1 MKGQLNKKIIERF
14 SRQIVLKDIGIIGQK
29 KIISSKVLIVGAGG
43 LGCPSAEFLTRA
55 GVGTI
60 GIVDNDII
68 TLSNIHRQSLYQTS
82 DVGKFK
88 VNVVKINPE
97 SHDHTIE
104 LLEPSDDSSLI
115 DSFLNK
121 RGQGLHHIAL
131 EVDNIYNAI
140 KYLKYNNVKMIYS
153 QPQSGANNML
163 ITFIHPSS
171 TPGILIEI
179 CQSS

>member
-1 MKGQLNKKIIERF
+1 MDKQFNILKIDHIAVAVKNINNSTNIF
-14 SRQIVLKDIGIIGQK
+14 AL
-29 KIISSKVLIVGAGG
+29 
-43 LGCPSAEFLTRA
+43 LGMNCQDLEY
-55 GVGTI
+55 
-60 GIVDNDII
+60 VD
-68 TLSNIHRQSLYQTS
+68 SE
-82 DVGKFK
+82 K

-115 DSFLNK
+115 ESFLNK
-121 RGQGLHHIAL
+121 KGQGLHHIAL

-140 KYLKYNNVKMIYS
+140 EYLEYNNIKMIYN
-153 QPQSGANNML
+153 QPQAGANNKL

-179 CQSS
+179 CQSA

>member
-1 MKGQLNKKIIERF
+1 MDKQFKI
-14 SRQIVLKDIGIIGQK
+14 LKIDHIAVAVKNINNSTDIFTLLGMNCQDVEHIG
-29 KIISSKVLIVGAGG
+29 S
-43 LGCPSAEFLTRA
+43 E
-55 GVGTI
+55 
-60 GIVDNDII
+60 
-68 TLSNIHRQSLYQTS
+68 
-82 DVGKFK
+82 K

-115 DSFLNK
+115 KSFLNK

-140 KYLKYNNVKMIYS
+140 EYLEYNNIKMIYS
-153 QPQSGANNML
+153 QPQTGANNKL

-179 CQSS
+179 CQSA

>member
-1 MKGQLNKKIIERF
+1 MDKQFKILKIDH
-14 SRQIVLKDIGIIGQK
+14 IAVAVKDIDTSTNIFT
-29 KIISSKVLIVGAGG
+29 L
-43 LGCPSAEFLTRA
+43 LGMDCQDVEY
-55 GVGTI
+55 
-60 GIVDNDII
+60 VDNE
-68 TLSNIHRQSLYQTS
+68 
-82 DVGKFK
+82 K

-115 DSFLNK
+115 ESFLNK

-140 KYLKYNNVKMIYS
+140 EYLEYNNIKMIYS
-153 QPQSGANNML
+153 QPQTGANNKL

-179 CQSS
+179 CQSA

>member
-1 MKGQLNKKIIERF
+1 MDKQFKI
-14 SRQIVLKDIGIIGQK
+14 LKIDHIAIAVKNID
-29 KIISSKVLIVGAGG
+29 SSTNIFTL
-43 LGCPSAEFLTRA
+43 LGMDCQDVEH
-55 GVGTI
+55 I
-60 GIVDNDII
+60 DNE
-68 TLSNIHRQSLYQTS
+68 
-82 DVGKFK
+82 K
-88 VNVVKINPE
+88 VNVVKINPD

-115 DSFLNK
+115 ESFLNK

-140 KYLKYNNVKMIYS
+140 EYLEYNNIKMIYS
-153 QPQSGANNML
+153 QPQTGANNKL

-179 CQSS
+179 CQSA

>member
-1 MKGQLNKKIIERF
+1 MDKQFKI
-14 SRQIVLKDIGIIGQK
+14 LKIDHIAVAVKNIDNSTNIFT
-29 KIISSKVLIVGAGG
+29 L
-43 LGCPSAEFLTRA
+43 LGMDCQDVEH
-55 GVGTI
+55 
-60 GIVDNDII
+60 VD
-68 TLSNIHRQSLYQTS
+68 SE
-82 DVGKFK
+82 K

-104 LLEPSDDSSLI
+104 LLEPSDNSSLI
-115 DSFLNK
+115 ESFLNK

-140 KYLKYNNVKMIYS
+140 EYLEYNNIKMIYS
-153 QPQSGANNML
+153 QPQTGANNKL

-179 CQSS
+179 CQSA

>member
-1 MKGQLNKKIIERF
+1 MDKQFKI
-14 SRQIVLKDIGIIGQK
+14 LKIDHIAIAVKNINNSTN
-29 KIISSKVLIVGAGG
+29 IFTL
-43 LGCPSAEFLTRA
+43 LGMDCQDVEH
-55 GVGTI
+55 
-60 GIVDNDII
+60 VD
-68 TLSNIHRQSLYQTS
+68 SE
-82 DVGKFK
+82 K

-115 DSFLNK
+115 ESFLNK

-131 EVDNIYNAI
+131 EVDNIYNTI
-140 KYLKYNNVKMIYS
+140 EYLEYNNIKMIYS
-153 QPQSGANNML
+153 QPQTGANDKL

-179 CQSS
+179 CQSA

>member
-1 MKGQLNKKIIERF
+1 MDKQFKILKIDH
-14 SRQIVLKDIGIIGQK
+14 IAVAVKDID
-29 KIISSKVLIVGAGG
+29 SSTNIFTL
-43 LGCPSAEFLTRA
+43 LGMDCQDVEH
-55 GVGTI
+55 
-60 GIVDNDII
+60 VDNE
-68 TLSNIHRQSLYQTS
+68 
-82 DVGKFK
+82 K

-115 DSFLNK
+115 ESFLNK

-131 EVDNIYNAI
+131 EVDNIYKAI
-140 KYLKYNNVKMIYS
+140 EYLEYNNIKMIYS
-153 QPQSGANNML
+153 HPQEGANNKL

-179 CQSS
+179 CQSA

>member
-1 MKGQLNKKIIERF
+1 MDKNFK
-14 SRQIVLKDIGIIGQK
+14 VLKIDHIAIAVTNIDNSTN
-29 KIISSKVLIVGAGG
+29 IFSL
-43 LGCPSAEFLTRA
+43 LGMDCQDVEH
-55 GVGTI
+55 I
-60 GIVDNDII
+60 DNE
-68 TLSNIHRQSLYQTS
+68 
-82 DVGKFK
+82 K

>member
-1 MKGQLNKKIIERF
+1 MDKQFKI
-14 SRQIVLKDIGIIGQK
+14 LKIDHIAVAVKNIDNSTNIFT
-29 KIISSKVLIVGAGG
+29 L
-43 LGCPSAEFLTRA
+43 LGMDCQDVEH
-55 GVGTI
+55 
-60 GIVDNDII
+60 VD
-68 TLSNIHRQSLYQTS
+68 SE
-82 DVGKFK
+82 K

-115 DSFLNK
+115 ESFLNK
-121 RGQGLHHIAL
+121 KGQGLHHIAL

-140 KYLKYNNVKMIYS
+140 EYLEYNNIKMIYS
-153 QPQSGANNML
+153 QPQTGANNKL

-179 CQSS
+179 CQSA

>member
-1 MKGQLNKKIIERF
+1 MDKQFKI
-14 SRQIVLKDIGIIGQK
+14 LKIDHIAVAVKSINNSTNIFT
-29 KIISSKVLIVGAGG
+29 L
-43 LGCPSAEFLTRA
+43 LGMDCQDVEH
-55 GVGTI
+55 
-60 GIVDNDII
+60 VDNE
-68 TLSNIHRQSLYQTS
+68 
-82 DVGKFK
+82 K

-115 DSFLNK
+115 ESFLNK

-140 KYLKYNNVKMIYS
+140 EYLEYNNIKMIYG
-153 QPQSGANNML
+153 QPQTGANNKL

-179 CQSS
+179 CQSA

>member
-1 MKGQLNKKIIERF
+1 MDKQFKI
-14 SRQIVLKDIGIIGQK
+14 LKIDHIAVAVKNIDNSTNIFT
-29 KIISSKVLIVGAGG
+29 L
-43 LGCPSAEFLTRA
+43 LGMDCQDVEH
-55 GVGTI
+55 
-60 GIVDNDII
+60 VD
-68 TLSNIHRQSLYQTS
+68 SE
-82 DVGKFK
+82 K

-115 DSFLNK
+115 ESFLNK
-121 RGQGLHHIAL
+121 KGQGLHHIAL

-140 KYLKYNNVKMIYS
+140 EYLEYNNIKMIYKK
-153 QPQSGANNML
+153 PQTGANNKL

-179 CQSS
+179 CQSA

>member
-1 MKGQLNKKIIERF
+1 MDKQFKI
-14 SRQIVLKDIGIIGQK
+14 LKIDHIAVAVKSINNSTNIFT
-29 KIISSKVLIVGAGG
+29 L
-43 LGCPSAEFLTRA
+43 LGMDCQDVEH
-55 GVGTI
+55 I
-60 GIVDNDII
+60 DNE
-68 TLSNIHRQSLYQTS
+68 
-82 DVGKFK
+82 K

-115 DSFLNK
+115 ESFLNK

-140 KYLKYNNVKMIYS
+140 EYLEYNNIKMIYN
-153 QPQSGANNML
+153 QPQTGANNKL

-179 CQSS
+179 CQSA

>member
-1 MKGQLNKKIIERF
+1 MDKKF
-14 SRQIVLKDIGIIGQK
+14 KVLKIDHIAIAVKNIDNSTN
-29 KIISSKVLIVGAGG
+29 IFAL
-43 LGCPSAEFLTRA
+43 LGMDCQDVEH
-55 GVGTI
+55 
-60 GIVDNDII
+60 VDNE
-68 TLSNIHRQSLYQTS
+68 
-82 DVGKFK
+82 K

-115 DSFLNK
+115 ESFLNK
-121 RGQGLHHIAL
+121 RVQGLHHIAL

-140 KYLKYNNVKMIYS
+140 EYLEYNSIKMIYS
-153 QPQSGANNML
+153 QPQTGANNKL

-179 CQSS
+179 CHQV

>member
-1 MKGQLNKKIIERF
+1 MDKQFKILKIDH
-14 SRQIVLKDIGIIGQK
+14 IAVAVKDIN
-29 KIISSKVLIVGAGG
+29 SSTNIFTL
-43 LGCPSAEFLTRA
+43 LGMDCQDVEH
-55 GVGTI
+55 
-60 GIVDNDII
+60 VDNE
-68 TLSNIHRQSLYQTS
+68 
-82 DVGKFK
+82 K

-115 DSFLNK
+115 ESFLDK

-140 KYLKYNNVKMIYS
+140 EYLEYNNIKMIYS
-153 QPQSGANNML
+153 QPQAGANDKL

-179 CQSS
+179 CQSA

>member
-1 MKGQLNKKIIERF
+1 MDKQFKI
-14 SRQIVLKDIGIIGQK
+14 LKIDHIAVAVKSINNFTNIFT
-29 KIISSKVLIVGAGG
+29 L
-43 LGCPSAEFLTRA
+43 LGMDCQDVEH
-55 GVGTI
+55 
-60 GIVDNDII
+60 VD
-68 TLSNIHRQSLYQTS
+68 SE
-82 DVGKFK
+82 K

-115 DSFLNK
+115 ESFLNK
-121 RGQGLHHIAL
+121 KGQGLHHIAL

-140 KYLKYNNVKMIYS
+140 EYLEYNNIKMIYG
-153 QPQSGANNML
+153 QPQTGANNKL

-179 CQSS
+179 CQSA

>member
-1 MKGQLNKKIIERF
+1 MDKQFKILKIDH
-14 SRQIVLKDIGIIGQK
+14 IAVAVKDID
-29 KIISSKVLIVGAGG
+29 SSTNIFTL
-43 LGCPSAEFLTRA
+43 LGMDCQDVEH
-55 GVGTI
+55 
-60 GIVDNDII
+60 VDNE
-68 TLSNIHRQSLYQTS
+68 
-82 DVGKFK
+82 K

-115 DSFLNK
+115 ESFLNK

-140 KYLKYNNVKMIYS
+140 EYLEYNNIKMIYS
-153 QPQSGANNML
+153 QPQTGANNKL

-179 CQSS
+179 CQSA

>member
-1 MKGQLNKKIIERF
+1 MDKQFKI
-14 SRQIVLKDIGIIGQK
+14 LKIDHIAVAVKNINNSTNIFT
-29 KIISSKVLIVGAGG
+29 L
-43 LGCPSAEFLTRA
+43 LGMDCQDVEH
-55 GVGTI
+55 
-60 GIVDNDII
+60 VD
-68 TLSNIHRQSLYQTS
+68 SE
-82 DVGKFK
+82 K

-115 DSFLNK
+115 ESFLNK
-121 RGQGLHHIAL
+121 KGQGLHHIAL

-140 KYLKYNNVKMIYS
+140 EYLEYNNIKMIYKK
-153 QPQSGANNML
+153 PQTGANNKL

-179 CQSS
+179 CQSA

>member
-1 MKGQLNKKIIERF
+1 MDKQFKI
-14 SRQIVLKDIGIIGQK
+14 LKIDHIAIAVKNINNSTN
-29 KIISSKVLIVGAGG
+29 IFTL
-43 LGCPSAEFLTRA
+43 LGMDCQDVEH
-55 GVGTI
+55 
-60 GIVDNDII
+60 VD
-68 TLSNIHRQSLYQTS
+68 SE
-82 DVGKFK
+82 K

-115 DSFLNK
+115 ESFLNK

-131 EVDNIYNAI
+131 EVDNIYNTI
-140 KYLKYNNVKMIYS
+140 EYLEYNNIKMIYN
-153 QPQSGANNML
+153 QPQAGANNKL

-179 CQSS
+179 CQSA

>member
-1 MKGQLNKKIIERF
+1 MDKQFKI
-14 SRQIVLKDIGIIGQK
+14 LKIDHIAIAVRSINNSTDIFT
-29 KIISSKVLIVGAGG
+29 L
-43 LGCPSAEFLTRA
+43 LGMDCQDVEH
-55 GVGTI
+55 
-60 GIVDNDII
+60 VDNE
-68 TLSNIHRQSLYQTS
+68 
-82 DVGKFK
+82 K

-115 DSFLNK
+115 ESFLNK

-140 KYLKYNNVKMIYS
+140 EYLKYNNIKMIYTE
-153 QPQSGANNML
+153 PQTGANSKL
-163 ITFIHPSS
+163 ITFIHPQS

-179 CQSS
+179 CQSV

>member
-1 MKGQLNKKIIERF
+1 MDKQFKI
-14 SRQIVLKDIGIIGQK
+14 LKIDHIAIAVKNINNSTN
-29 KIISSKVLIVGAGG
+29 IFAL
-43 LGCPSAEFLTRA
+43 LGMNCQDVEH
-55 GVGTI
+55 
-60 GIVDNDII
+60 VD
-68 TLSNIHRQSLYQTS
+68 SE
-82 DVGKFK
+82 K

-115 DSFLNK
+115 ESFLNK

-140 KYLKYNNVKMIYS
+140 EYLEYNNIQMIYN
-153 QPQSGANNML
+153 QPQAGANNKL

-179 CQSS
+179 CQSA

>member
-1 MKGQLNKKIIERF
+1 MDKQFKILKIDH
-14 SRQIVLKDIGIIGQK
+14 IAVAVKDID
-29 KIISSKVLIVGAGG
+29 SSTNIFTL
-43 LGCPSAEFLTRA
+43 LGMDCQDVEH
-55 GVGTI
+55 
-60 GIVDNDII
+60 VDNE
-68 TLSNIHRQSLYQTS
+68 
-82 DVGKFK
+82 K

-115 DSFLNK
+115 ESFLNK

-131 EVDNIYNAI
+131 EVDNIYNTI
-140 KYLKYNNVKMIYS
+140 EYLEYNNIKMIYS
-153 QPQSGANNML
+153 QPQTGANNKL

-179 CQSS
+179 CQSA

>member
-1 MKGQLNKKIIERF
+1 MDKQFKILKIDHIAVAVKNINNSLNIFTLLGMNFQDIEH
-14 SRQIVLKDIGIIGQK
+14 V
-29 KIISSKVLIVGAGG
+29 
-43 LGCPSAEFLTRA
+43 E
-55 GVGTI
+55 
-60 GIVDNDII
+60 NE
-68 TLSNIHRQSLYQTS
+68 
-82 DVGKFK
+82 K

-97 SHDHTIE
+97 SHNHTIE

-115 DSFLNK
+115 ESFLNK
-121 RGQGLHHIAL
+121 KGQGLHHIAL

-153 QPQSGANNML
+153 QPQTGANDKL

-179 CQSS
+179 CQSA

>member
-1 MKGQLNKKIIERF
+1 MDKQFRILKIDHIAVAVKN
-14 SRQIVLKDIGIIGQK
+14 IN
-29 KIISSKVLIVGAGG
+29 SSTNIFTL
-43 LGCPSAEFLTRA
+43 LGMDC
-55 GVGTI
+55 
-60 GIVDNDII
+60 
-68 TLSNIHRQSLYQTS
+68 Q
-82 DVGKFK
+82 DVEHVNNEK

-115 DSFLNK
+115 ELFLNK
-121 RGQGLHHIAL
+121 KGQGLHHIAL

-140 KYLKYNNVKMIYS
+140 EYLEYNNIKMIYRK
-153 QPQSGANNML
+153 PQTGANNKL

-179 CQSS
+179 CQSA

>member
-1 MKGQLNKKIIERF
+1 MDKQFKILKIDH
-14 SRQIVLKDIGIIGQK
+14 IAVAVKDID
-29 KIISSKVLIVGAGG
+29 SSTNIFTL
-43 LGCPSAEFLTRA
+43 LGMDCQDVEH
-55 GVGTI
+55 I
-60 GIVDNDII
+60 DNE
-68 TLSNIHRQSLYQTS
+68 
-82 DVGKFK
+82 K

-115 DSFLNK
+115 ESFLNK

-131 EVDNIYNAI
+131 EIDNIYNAI
-140 KYLKYNNVKMIYS
+140 EYLEYNNIKMIYRK
-153 QPQSGANNML
+153 PQTGANNKL

-179 CQSS
+179 CQSA

>member
-1 MKGQLNKKIIERF
+1 MDKQFKI
-14 SRQIVLKDIGIIGQK
+14 LKIDHIAVAVKSINNSTNIFT
-29 KIISSKVLIVGAGG
+29 L
-43 LGCPSAEFLTRA
+43 LGMDCQDVEH
-55 GVGTI
+55 
-60 GIVDNDII
+60 VDNE
-68 TLSNIHRQSLYQTS
+68 
-82 DVGKFK
+82 K

-115 DSFLNK
+115 ESFLNK

-140 KYLKYNNVKMIYS
+140 EYLEYNNIKMIYS
-153 QPQSGANNML
+153 QPQTGANNKL

-179 CQSS
+179 CQSA

>member
-1 MKGQLNKKIIERF
+1 MDKQFKI
-14 SRQIVLKDIGIIGQK
+14 LKIDHIAVAVKSINNSTNIFT
-29 KIISSKVLIVGAGG
+29 L
-43 LGCPSAEFLTRA
+43 LGMDC
-55 GVGTI
+55 
-60 GIVDNDII
+60 
-68 TLSNIHRQSLYQTS
+68 Q
-82 DVGKFK
+82 DVEHINNEK

-115 DSFLNK
+115 ESFLNK

-140 KYLKYNNVKMIYS
+140 EYLEYNNIKMIYKK
-153 QPQSGANNML
+153 PQTGANNKL

-179 CQSS
+179 CQSA